1 MKVQVFNF
9 NDKMW
14 EEKDVDIDE
23 EMLMEEE
30 EIVKNL
36 DEGGL
41 IQYHHSW
48 INIIN
53 TINIMES
60 EKYNG

>member
-1 MKVQVFNF
+1 LKVQVFNF

-23 EMLMEEE
+23 EMLIEEE